1 MPDKLIFAT
10 RPSKLA
16 RWQTNYVIEL
26 LRQDFPELI
35 CEKVIITTRG
45 DKVLDKPLP
54 EIGGKGLFTQELES
68 ELLSGNVDVAVH
80 SLKDLPVENSSGLT
94 IGAIPIRE
102 DPRDVLVSPQ
112 KFTLET
118 IPKNA
123 TIGTSSL
130 RRQAQI
136 LHLRPDLHV
145 ESIRGNVDTR
155 IMKVQDGQY
164 DAAVMA
170 GAGITR
176 LGLDNHISSWLPYSQ
191 MLPAPGQGA
200 LGIQCRAGDERVL
213 KILNKIAHENTTLSV
228 KAERSFL
235 LALGGGC
242 SIPVG
247 AYARVNQE
255 SIIMDGLVAAIDGS
269 RLITVSGQGKT
280 PETLGNQLA
289 EEALSHGA
297 GEVLNG

>member
-35 CEKVIITTRG
+35 CEIVIITTRG

-54 EIGGKGLFTQELES
+54 DIGGKGLFTQELES

-297 GEVLNG
+297 GEVLIG